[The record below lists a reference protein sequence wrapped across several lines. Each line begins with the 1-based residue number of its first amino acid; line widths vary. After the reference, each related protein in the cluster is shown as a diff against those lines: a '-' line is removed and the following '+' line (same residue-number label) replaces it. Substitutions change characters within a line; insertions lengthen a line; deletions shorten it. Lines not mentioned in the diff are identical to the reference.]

1 MRDVKVVT
9 GRRAAT
15 ALMLSAALV
24 ACSRSENS
32 TTDSAAGNVG
42 AAGTSIDTGMNNAA
56 TPVAGGTAQI
66 TPTDAKSVTQATEY
80 KLTDENF
87 RQFVAASDSLVALR
101 RRDPA
106 VRALFDK
113 EVSDAGVNTQVE
125 TMNAG
130 RKRLEDNPV
139 IAQAIESTGMSAK
152 DYFVASIAVAQ
163 AERFMGNPK
172 SAPPADAAG
181 ERGVPAEASG
191 RARSAPHAR
200 ARRLRARRG
209 VGGHQRAAT
218 AGHRHAEAIART
230 ASAYAR
236 RGRPAD
242 ISPDAL
248 ARVMSQGSVIVS
260 APTPPFSTTMCR
272 PVAVNRIAP
281 PPLTSAL
288 RRIRPGERSWMWTS
302 ASVTSAVIEPND
314 DRRSVSASGV
324 GSALPTP
331 TRAGPFV

>member
-1 MRDVKVVT
+1 MLPWRADFFTGESMRDVKGVT

-42 AAGTSIDTGMNNAA
+42 APATKIDTGMNNAA
-56 TPVAGGTAQI
+56 TPVAGGTAHI
-66 TPTDAKSVTQATEY
+66 TPTDAKSVTQETEY

-87 RQFVAASDSLVALR
+87 SQFVAASDSLVALR

-106 VRALFDK
+106 VQALFDK

-139 IAQAIESTGMSAK
+139 IAKAIESTGMSAK

-172 SAPPADAAG
+172 SAPPTPTLPENAAFLQKHQG
-181 ERGVPAEASG
+181 ELGQLRTLERGAS
-191 RARSAPHAR
+191 
-200 ARRLRARRG
+200 
-209 VGGHQRAAT
+209 T
-218 AGHRHAEAIART
+218 
-230 ASAYAR
+230 
-236 RGRPAD
+236 
-242 ISPDAL
+242 
-248 ARVMSQGSVIVS
+248 
-260 APTPPFSTTMCR
+260 
-272 PVAVNRIAP
+272 PVAAPAGTSAP
-281 PPLTSAL
+281 PPPAA
-288 RRIRPGERSWMWTS
+288 G
-302 ASVTSAVIEPND
+302 
-314 DRRSVSASGV
+314 
-324 GSALPTP
+324 TP
-331 TRAGPFV
+331 KQ